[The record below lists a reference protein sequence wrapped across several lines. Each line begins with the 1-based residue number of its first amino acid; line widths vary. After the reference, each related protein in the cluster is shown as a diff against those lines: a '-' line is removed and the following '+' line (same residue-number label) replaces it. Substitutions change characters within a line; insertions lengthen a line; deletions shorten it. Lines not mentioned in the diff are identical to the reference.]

1 MTIDERLDRV
11 SVELD
16 KMQVIVAE
24 VLDSIKR
31 LERIAYAHMVD
42 IDDHDERLRKLE
54 AKLPKKPQ

>member
-1 MTIDERLDRV
+1 MASEKQNRID
-11 SVELD
+11 LD
-16 KMQVIVAE
+16 KMQAIMAD

-31 LERIAYAHMVD
+31 LERIAYAHMVE